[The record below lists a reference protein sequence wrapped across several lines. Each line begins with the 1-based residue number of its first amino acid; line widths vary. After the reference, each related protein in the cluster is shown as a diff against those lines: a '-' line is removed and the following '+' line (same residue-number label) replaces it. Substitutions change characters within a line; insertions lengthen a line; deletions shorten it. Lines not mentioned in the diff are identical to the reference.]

1 MRRTWQVA
9 VGAAAVGIVAPA
21 VAVGA
26 SVPPAD
32 PSLAW
37 SDDELNAWAID
48 YTGGTLAAA
57 AGEPVRIGYANSEA
71 LLPEATVGL
80 RAAVEYV
87 NAELGGVGGRPLEV
101 VECQVNSPEDAA
113 SCGAQFANDDSIVL
127 VLTGVILQGNNS
139 FYEAIDGNRP
149 LLIGNGLAVE
159 DFVTPAGVAFTAGS
173 TGVIAGLAEYTIE
186 TLQPATVAVVNVD
199 NAGGNAAANVLLE
212 PAMEAAGIATT
223 IVPVAETAT
232 APDIG
237 SAMIAAGAGEADVFI
252 VLTTIQGCINA
263 YDAIQSLGI
272 DPVVVTSGLCYGT
285 PMIEHMRGIGADRDF
300 PDGWY
305 FGGYGYSYFMP
316 DYESGVATYV
326 AKVHQYGETI
336 GGGEL
341 IEYTGFAGP
350 TFYNVMTAVKLIN
363 ELGVDNLGF
372 AELDAALRGFTGPM
386 MGQAGPLE
394 CGLPPFIANCGH
406 QMGIQQY
413 VDGEW
418 VSIADGLNGQPID
431 VTPEG

>member
-1 MRRTWQVA
+1 MDA
-9 VGAAAVGIVAPA
+9 SGI
-21 VAVGA
+21 
-26 SVPPAD
+26 
-32 PSLAW
+32 
-37 SDDELNAWAID
+37 
-48 YTGGTLAAA
+48 T
-57 AGEPVRIGYANSEA
+57 
-71 LLPEATVGL
+71 
-80 RAAVEYV
+80 
-87 NAELGGVGGRPLEV
+87 
-101 VECQVNSPEDAA
+101 
-113 SCGAQFANDDSIVL
+113 
-127 VLTGVILQGNNS
+127 
-139 FYEAIDGNRP
+139 
-149 LLIGNGLAVE
+149 
-159 DFVTPAGVAFTAGS
+159 
-173 TGVIAGLAEYTIE
+173 
-186 TLQPATVAVVNVD
+186 
-199 NAGGNAAANVLLE
+199 
-212 PAMEAAGIATT
+212 TT

-237 SAMIAAGAGEADVFI
+237 SAMFAAGAGEADVFI
-252 VLTTIQGCINA
+252 LLTTIQGCINA

-285 PMIEHMRGIGADRDF
+285 PMIEHMRAIGAEGDF

-305 FGGYGYSYFMP
+305 FGGYGYSYFLP

-336 GGGEL
+336 GGAEL

-372 AELDAALRGFTGPM
+372 AELDADLRGFTGPM
-386 MGQAGPLE
+386 MGQVGPLE

-418 VSIADGLNGQPID
+418 VSIADGLNGEPVD
-431 VTPEG
+431 VTPAG